1 MRYRR
6 GQEIDVDVESVAIE
20 GRGVGRVDGIVVF
33 VDKGLPGERVRARVS
48 RVKRSFVH
56 ARVVEVV
63 RPSPVRIAG
72 RCVHLAVCGGC
83 TWQELDYEAQLDAK
97 TGLVQEALE
106 RLGGF
111 RGIEV
116 PRALASPERFFY
128 RNKME
133 FSFFAGSDAEPVLGL
148 HTPGT
153 FDRVFDLEAC
163 HLMSESSNAIVA
175 RVRDLARRSGLPA
188 YHSRR
193 HEGFWR
199 YLVLREG
206 KNTGQTMV
214 NLVTHE
220 GVLPNQHEV
229 VTTLTREFPAIT
241 CMVRNVHT
249 RRATIAVGERQEVLY
264 GASEIDEIL
273 GGLRFRI
280 SPNSFFQPN
289 PHQAERMFEL
299 VVEWASPRDD
309 EEILDLYAG
318 TGAISLFLARRA
330 RRVTGIEIVPS
341 AVADAERNARLNEI
355 ENCRF
360 LPGEVRGF
368 FKQRAAEARAARL
381 VIADPPR
388 AGLHADVVRALRVL
402 RPSRIL
408 YVSCNPSTLAR
419 DLQLLCRD
427 QFYRLVRVQP
437 IDMFPH
443 TYHVETVV
451 ELEAASG
458 AGESSG

>member
-6 GQEIDVDVESVAIE
+6 GQEIDVEVERVAIE

-63 RPSPVRIAG
+63 RPSPLRIPG
-72 RCVHLAVCGGC
+72 RCVHLPLCGGC

-111 RGIEV
+111 RGIEI

-133 FSFFAGSDAEPVLGL
+133 FSFFAGSDGEPVLGL

-175 RVRDLARRSGLPA
+175 RVRDLARRSGLAA

-199 YLVLREG
+199 YLVVREG

-214 NLVTHE
+214 NLVTNA
-220 GVLPNQHEV
+220 GPLPNRGEV
-229 VTTLTREFPAIT
+229 VDTLKREVPALT
-241 CMVRNVHT
+241 SLLRNINT
-249 RRATIAVGERQEVLY
+249 RRATIAVGEEQELLY
-264 GASEIDEIL
+264 GAAEIDEIL
-273 GGLRFRI
+273 AGLRFRI
-280 SPNSFFQPN
+280 SANSFFQPN
-289 PHQAERMFEL
+289 PRQAERLFEL
-299 VVEWASPRDD
+299 VCDWADPSGGD
-309 EEILDLYAG
+309 EILDLYAG
-318 TGAISLFLARRA
+318 TGVISLFLARRA
-330 RRVTGIEIVPS
+330 RRVTGIELARS
-341 AVADAERNARLNEI
+341 AVADAERNAQLNGVD
-355 ENCRF
+355 NCRF
-360 LPGEVRGF
+360 LAGEVRDF
-368 FKQRAAEARAARL
+368 FKRRAAEARVARL

-388 AGLHADVVRALRVL
+388 AGLHADVVRALRLL
-402 RPSRIL
+402 RPVRIL

-427 QFYRLVRVQP
+427 DFFRLRRVQP
-437 IDMFPH
+437 VDMFPH
-443 TYHVETVV
+443 TYHVETVA
-451 ELEAASG
+451 ELVAQSP
-458 AGESSG
+458 S